1 MSIFWK
7 VKSNTEYFY
16 QSTEIQKYAK
26 KIKRYR
32 ITDLVGEGEETAIG
46 PTAQTLRTRPRVQLY
61 RNIKREIQK
70 YKEGNTERKEGNTE
84 RKEGN
89 TKVQKEIQKGNSFVS
104 DGYFF
109 DIYVGL
115 QSQN

>member
-46 PTAQTLRTRPRVQLY
+46 PTAQTLSTRPRVQNTDNVRHKD
-61 RNIKREIQK
+61 RN
-70 YKEGNTERKEGNTE
+70 KERNTEIKKYRRTNMLVMET
-84 RKEGN
+84 
-89 TKVQKEIQKGNSFVS
+89 FVT
-104 DGYFF
+104 
-109 DIYVGL
+109 YVVL
-115 QSQN
+115 HSKN

>member
-16 QSTEIQKYAK
+16 QRTEIQKYAK

-70 YKEGNTERKEGNTE
+70 EKR
-84 RKEGN
+84 
-89 TKVQKEIQKGNSFVS
+89 EIQKYRRKYKRATVLLVMDTSLTYTLACRVKTRKHMIECRPF
-104 DGYFF
+104 
-109 DIYVGL
+109 
-115 QSQN
+115 

>member
-32 ITDLVGEGEETAIG
+32 ITDLVGEEENFQTGGNCWG
-46 PTAQTLRTRPRVQLY
+46 P
-61 RNIKREIQK
+61 E
-70 YKEGNTERKEGNTE
+70 
-84 RKEGN
+84 
-89 TKVQKEIQKGNSFVS
+89 
-104 DGYFF
+104 
-109 DIYVGL
+109 
-115 QSQN
+115 

>member
-1 MSIFWK
+1 M
-7 VKSNTEYFY
+7 
-16 QSTEIQKYAK
+16 
-26 KIKRYR
+26 
-32 ITDLVGEGEETAIG
+32 VGEGEETAIG

-70 YKEGNTERKEGNTE
+70 YKEGNTERKEGNT
-84 RKEGN
+84 
-89 TKVQKEIQKGNSFVS
+89 KVQKEIQKGNSFVS

-109 DIYVGL
+109 NIYVGL